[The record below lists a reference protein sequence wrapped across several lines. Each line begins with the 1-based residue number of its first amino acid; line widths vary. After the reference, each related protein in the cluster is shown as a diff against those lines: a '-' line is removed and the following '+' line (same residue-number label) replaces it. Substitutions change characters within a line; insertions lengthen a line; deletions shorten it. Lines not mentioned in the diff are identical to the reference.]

1 MAQTITIAN
10 ATYPDVPSIV
20 CNKQGGGTAVFADPS
35 GTTAAASDVAQGK
48 LFLNSSGILTQGTA
62 SGGGGS
68 SYTLLTSKEYTR
80 NQGTSTTTNV
90 IETLSLDAWT
100 KNKIL
105 YVKSRDKAGARNGY
119 CYGSDQFFINS
130 NAATGSTSNFQAAF
144 CITYSYNND
153 TFSFYRS
160 TSTTTC
166 YGVRGY
172 ILYPDGSL
180 SIAATYNSTRSLSV
194 NGTFKVDIYLLE
206 WPGNVSPFA

>member
-1 MAQTITIAN
+1 MAQTIQIAN

-20 CNKQGGGTAVFADPS
+20 CNKSGGGTAVFADPS
-35 GTTAAASDVAQGK
+35 RITSVASDVASGK
-48 LFLNSSGILTQGTA
+48 IFMQADGTLGTGTA

-119 CYGSDQFFINS
+119 CFGSDQFFINS
-130 NAATGSTSNFQAAF
+130 NAATGTTSDFQAAF
-144 CITYSYNND
+144 CITYSYNNN
-153 TFSFYRS
+153 TFSVYRA
-160 TSTTTC
+160 TTTSNC
-166 YGVRGY
+166 YGVYGY
-172 ILYPDGSL
+172 ILKSDGSL
-180 SIAATYNSTRSLSV
+180 SIASKYNSTRSLSV
-194 NGTFKVDIYLLE
+194 NGTFKVDIYLLD